1 MPVKSREF
9 DLPRT
14 VRIAAFAVLMVL
26 TGLRPS
32 LAVDPLYQPQM
43 QRLVTIMGSLY
54 FLDPMC
60 SHVDRFWRYQAEDLI
75 NLDQPDDDRR
85 QRLYGA
91 FNQGYE
97 DYARTYATCTP
108 AARMALDTLLD
119 EAEALTEE
127 IHSRFAE

>member
-1 MPVKSREF
+1 MSRI
-9 DLPRT
+9 LRHAA
-14 VRIAAFAVLMVL
+14 IAIMLLLA
-26 TGLRPS
+26 GGRPA
-32 LAVDPLYQPQM
+32 LAADPLYEPQM
-43 QRLVTIMGSLY
+43 ERLLTIMGSLY
-54 FLDPMC
+54 LLDPMC
-60 SHVDRFWRYQAEDLI
+60 SHIDKFWRYQAEDLI

-97 DYARTYATCTP
+97 DYSRTYVSCTP

-119 EAEALTEE
+119 EAEALTQD